1 MGNIISKLPELYN
14 AEKQVYMENDMKNK
28 ECMDQNI
35 IILSGIDLKKW
46 IVEKNNILEIYVD
59 IFVENLAKFM
69 FLLSKK

>member
-14 AEKQVYMENDMKNK
+14 AEKQIHKENDMKNK

>member
-14 AEKQVYMENDMKNK
+14 AEKQIHKENDMKNK

-46 IVEKNNILEIYVD
+46 IVEKNNILEIYVEF
-59 IFVENLAKFM
+59 FVENLAKSM

>member
-35 IILSGIDLKKW
+35 IILSGIDLKK
-46 IVEKNNILEIYVD
+46 
-59 IFVENLAKFM
+59 
-69 FLLSKK
+69 